1 MKQRYIY
8 QDDKSHKFWEVEVK
22 DKEIIICYGKIGADG
37 QVTVKKFDSPS
48 QAETAAEKAISEK
61 IKKGYLNCTNQIE
74 IKKNNNEK
82 LLLTP
87 TESSSL
93 SRLIVF
99 KKNDES
105 FAIKEE
111 YKNYS
116 LLLDKDFSRNAKNN
130 ENELSLKK
138 VNFFKNKYDLKNELI
153 FENKIS
159 QKHKKLINNLFKT
172 DDLENL
178 CEEGWDKI
186 SKDFILNGDFSL
198 TNIPVNNL
206 TLLSS
211 EIELIE
217 KQISKK
223 EFDLYLANGMPY
235 DDYLDL
241 EDNTL
246 VCSPVFTEMTTLYEN
261 DVEIRSSNELL
272 KKIYEKSKAHLEKQ
286 KNNKQNAKTSL
297 MYGAKIERWV
307 KRSWYK
313 LTIYEEFDIDK
324 LEITISR
331 DYSISNAEFA
341 YETFSLLYSGEDFE
355 FDNNF
360 GANTADYYLIKSNG
374 EKFDLNILEE
384 EEEEEEEEEDEDDE
398 EE

>member
-1 MKQRYIY
+1 
-8 QDDKSHKFWEVEVK
+8 
-22 DKEIIICYGKIGADG
+22 
-37 QVTVKKFDSPS
+37 
-48 QAETAAEKAISEK
+48 
-61 IKKGYLNCTNQIE
+61 
-74 IKKNNNEK
+74 
-82 LLLTP
+82 LTP
-87 TESSSL
+87 AESSNL

-111 YKNYS
+111 YKNYF
-116 LLLDKDFSRNAKNN
+116 LLLDKDFSSNAKNN

-138 VNFFKNKYDLKNELI
+138 VNFFKNKFDLKNELI

-159 QKHKKLINNLFKT
+159 QKHKKLINNIFKT
-172 DDLENL
+172 YDLENL

-211 EIELIE
+211 EMELIE
-217 KQISKK
+217 KRIIKK

-246 VCSPVFTEMTTLYEN
+246 VCAPVFTEMTTLFEN

-313 LTIYEEFDIDK
+313 LTIYEELDIDK

-384 EEEEEEEEEDEDDE
+384 EDEDEDEDEDE
-398 EE
+398 E